1 MSYKADTKVMFISH
15 ADNTGYA
22 EKAKVNKTKTKAEN
36 EKALETGPLERL
48 FSGVASAKILD
59 FLTVFH
65 DYDYS
70 KMDVAKN
77 SGVSFRHALR
87 EIQKLEELALIKQ
100 TRTVGH
106 AQMYKLNMD
115 TPATMLLCKFAVE
128 IAGQEAQKIADQE
141 IAKEDTA
148 QQQINEKPQTVTA

>member
-1 MSYKADTKVMFISH
+1 MDTKANKM
-15 ADNTGYA
+15 
-22 EKAKVNKTKTKAEN
+22 KKTKT

-48 FSGVASAKILD
+48 YNGVAPAKILD
-59 FLTVFH
+59 FLTLFH

-87 EIQKLEELALIKQ
+87 EIAKLEELGLIKQ

-106 AQMYKLNMD
+106 AQMYKLD
-115 TPATMLLCKFAVE
+115 TENPAATLLRRFVLE
-128 IAGQEAQKIADQE
+128 IAGQEAQKIADHE
-141 IAKEDTA
+141 IAKEEAVKQA
-148 QQQINEKPQTVTA
+148 QETEAVT

>member
-1 MSYKADTKVMFISH
+1 MKDL
-15 ADNTGYA
+15 
-22 EKAKVNKTKTKAEN
+22 KT

-48 FSGVASAKILD
+48 YNGVAPAKILD
-59 FLTVFH
+59 FLILFH

-87 EIQKLEELALIKQ
+87 EMAKLEELGLIKQ

-106 AQMYKLNMD
+106 AQMYKLN
-115 TPATMLLCKFAVE
+115 TENPAAILLRKFALE
-128 IAGQEAQKIADQE
+128 IAGQEAQKIADRE
-141 IAKEDTA
+141 IAKEEADKQA
-148 QQQINEKPQTVTA
+148 QKTETVTA

>member
-1 MSYKADTKVMFISH
+1 MKDL
-15 ADNTGYA
+15 
-22 EKAKVNKTKTKAEN
+22 KT

-48 FSGVASAKILD
+48 YSGVASAKILD
-59 FLTVFH
+59 FLTLFH

-87 EIQKLEELALIKQ
+87 EIAKLEELGLIKQ

-106 AQMYKLNMD
+106 AQMYRLN
-115 TPATMLLCKFAVE
+115 TENPAAILLRKFALE

-141 IAKEDTA
+141 IAKEEAAKQA
-148 QQQINEKPQTVTA
+148 QKTETVTV